1 MKPITMF
8 RIPPWAERIAREP
21 LVHFLVLGALIF
33 GADAAITRVR
43 GGERDI
49 VVPQELRKEVRATFA
64 AAAKREP
71 SDAELR
77 PLLARWV
84 DNEILYREGLALGLD
99 KGDPA
104 MRERVIFKALNV
116 VQAGIVM
123 PRIDDAG
130 LRAWFGSNHARY
142 DVAGRVSFDEAVP
155 SADATPDSLRRF
167 VAALNGQATPEL
179 ESGLRVFK
187 QRPRDTVVQAYG
199 EAFASE
205 LEQLK
210 PGVWAT
216 VASSGGLRAV
226 KLNETIPGGKV
237 RYEDVRDRVYQDW
250 RDDTAARL
258 TSQAVRSLAK
268 RYSIR
273 AGDAT

>member
-226 KLNETIPGGKV
+226 KLNETIPGAKV